1 MTPRP
6 THRTTRRRSGEGL
19 QRSMVLDIPLPMV
32 IVALVATAAL
42 GLQLA
47 VALEQSTS
55 GGGRSVTS
63 VDASGAS
70 GMNSAGL
77 PVVTETGIGPEV
89 QRLIDSGVM
98 QPATSFDAGLCLTE
112 QGIGDSILIMEEV
125 AWSAD
130 GTRAWLLVHGP
141 VDRETLRANGGTVS
155 ATVVLPSCGT
165 QDGADPSTTRLWT
178 GDVMIGS
185 L

>member
-1 MTPRP
+1 
-6 THRTTRRRSGEGL
+6 
-19 QRSMVLDIPLPMV
+19 MVLDIPLPTV
-32 IVALVATAAL
+32 IVTLVVTAAL

-47 VALEQSTS
+47 IALEQSTS

-63 VDASGAS
+63 VDSTSAT
-70 GMNSAGL
+70 GMNSVGL
-77 PVVTETGIGPEV
+77 PVVTETGLGPEV

-98 QPATSFDAGLCLTE
+98 QPPTSFDAGLCLTE
-112 QGIGDSILIMEEV
+112 QGIGDSILILEEV

-130 GTRAWLLVHGP
+130 ETRAWLLVHGP
-141 VDRETLRANGGTVS
+141 VDRETLRANGGTIS
-155 ATVVLPSCGT
+155 ATVVLPTCGT
-165 QDGADPSTTRLWT
+165 ADGADPTTTRLWT